1 MRRASEKVI
10 TIPKPTIVVLR
21 ADKISSFQWRPKNL
35 ILALNI
41 LFVCN
46 YLRRVVE
53 VEEPLPV
60 LLSVALRVVELLD
73 AERVAEPDAERLVS
87 VEAAEREVELLVA
100 LRVVDVVLL
109 LVLRTV
115 PLVLTRVVVL
125 VVRVAEALV
134 EVRVVAGVVV
144 GVEEVVVDDF

>member
-1 MRRASEKVI
+1 MI

-73 AERVAEPDAERLVS
+73 AERVAESDAERLVL
-87 VEAAEREVELLVA
+87 VVAAEREVELLEA
-100 LRVVDVVLL
+100 LLPVEVVLL

-125 VVRVAEALV
+125 VVRVAVLA
-134 EVRVVAGVVV
+134 VRVVVAGVVV
-144 GVEEVVVDDF
+144 AGVEEVVVDDF

>member
-1 MRRASEKVI
+1 MI

-73 AERVAEPDAERLVS
+73 AERVAESDAERLVL
-87 VEAAEREVELLVA
+87 VVAAEREVELLEA
-100 LRVVDVVLL
+100 LLPVEVVLL

-125 VVRVAEALV
+125 VVRVVVLA
-134 EVRVVAGVVV
+134 VRVVVAGVVV
-144 GVEEVVVDDF
+144 AGVEEVVVDDF